1 MKLFID
7 CETYSELDLK
17 SRGTYVYAA
26 NCEVM
31 LVTYAIDDGPVQ
43 VWDLT
48 AEPLIPHELAE
59 AAYSGKHKLIAHNA
73 MFDRA
78 VFDNTCTIETKIS
91 DWQCTMVQ
99 AFSHGLPGSLD
110 KLCEIYKIGSD
121 KAKIKDGR
129 RLIQLFCKPRPKNS
143 KIRRA
148 TSETHPE
155 DWAKFIE
162 YAKSD
167 IEAMRVLH
175 KKMPK
180 WNYPREP
187 ELSLW
192 HLDQAI
198 NDRGVMIDRTMA
210 ESVLRAVDR
219 AKITLADET
228 SAMTGGELASTTQ
241 VQATIDYVLR
251 EHGVVLDGMT
261 KAQVSKAL
269 DDEDIPEPV
278 KELLRIR
285 QQAGSSSTAKYTGML
300 RMVGEGDRV
309 RGGIQFAGAART
321 RRAAG
326 RGGLQVQNLP
336 SRGLLPDWLID
347 EGIELMKLDAE
358 DLVFPNVM
366 HLASSAIR
374 KTLIAAPGKK
384 LCVSDLSNIEGR
396 KVAWYANEEWK
407 LQAFRDFDAGTGHD
421 LYNLAYA
428 KAFKVPVESVTK
440 DQRAIGKVMELM
452 LGYGGGVGAF
462 VTGAAGYGFDLEK
475 LADGIFETLPRIQVE
490 EAYNFLEWCKD
501 TKRPRYALSD
511 KAFVTVDT
519 LKRLWRLSNSA
530 TVDLWAKIQN
540 AAELAILTREPQK
553 VDKLTFEM
561 KGAWLRIRLPSGR
574 YLCYPFA
581 KYDSEKGLSYYGIDQ
596 YTRQWQEI
604 RTYSGKLLENC
615 IAAGTE
621 VLTDTGWLPIESV
634 KTTHRIWD
642 GVEWVKHEGLKYSG
656 KLFTITV
663 FGVRMTP
670 EHLVLTSEGWKNGAT
685 AKGYNRFE
693 CRLPNRYTTEP
704 FRKRGLALGLL
715 VYLWGGK
722 NTRIFRND
730 ETKEARDISLLRMP
744 EERVYRKKEHQ
755 TRHGDASGVLGL
767 AEYGRPLQVIYTSG
781 MEKLWGAWHNSL
793 RILENVRELLE
804 GHVKHLS
811 RRLHDRT
818 NGQCPRIFGSKLP
831 MENAQKTGEQ
841 YAENGLYNDPHRNY
855 IRESSREEIQD
866 KTNDIGASFI
876 RGLDGRESLKH
887 SCNSVQ
893 KVYDIMNCGP
903 RNRFVV
909 RGSDGIPLIV
919 HNCCQ
924 SSARDVLYDSMPR
937 AEEAGF
943 LIVLHVHD
951 ELVTETEKHKNVA
964 ELSQI
969 MAAGEPW
976 TKGLPLAAAGF
987 ESLRYKK

>member
-7 CETYSELDLK
+7 GETYSELDLK
-17 SRGTYVYAA
+17 SVGTYRYAA

-31 LVTYAIDDGPVQ
+31 LVTWAVDDGPVQ

-59 AAYSGKHKLIAHNA
+59 AVYCGEHKLIAHNA
-73 MFDRA
+73 MFDRV

-91 DWQCTMVQ
+91 DWRCTMVQ

-110 KLCEIYKIGSD
+110 KLCEIYKLGAD

-148 TSETHPE
+148 TRDTHPE
-155 DWAKFIE
+155 DWQRFIE

-192 HLDQAI
+192 HLDQVI

-219 AKITLADET
+219 AKLTLADET
-228 SAMTGGELASTTQ
+228 KEMTGGELASTTQ

-269 DDEDIPEPV
+269 DDDDIPEPV
-278 KELLRIR
+278 KELLRVR
-285 QQAGSSSTAKYTGML
+285 QQAGSSSTAKYTAL
-300 RMVGEGDRV
+300 LKRANDDDRF

-321 RRAAG
+321 RRAGG
-326 RGGLQVQNLP
+326 RGFQPQNLP

-428 KAFKVPVESVTK
+428 NSFNVPVESVAK
-440 DQRAIGKVMELM
+440 DQRAIGKVMELACFHPDTRVLTNNGIKRIIEVLITDKLWDGVEWVRHKGVIAKGVRPVVRVGGTDITPDHLILIGKTWTPVKSIVSDENTLSQALATGSEALKSLAIRTQLQVM
-452 LGYGGGVGAF
+452 WRIKCLRAVRAVKKIIPDYTTCAPVGPPNVENAPSSAKDGTERSYTATRTSYRMSGNVLDCLRDYLRPSLDAIRRITGNGTPMGGEALPFTNPGGVTRERFCDTPSPCPTGATRAWKWTGEIIIKVMNRVISNLLQKEITTETAGQLEKCKNESQNLSPVYDIAHAGSRNRFTVITDNGALVVHNCGYSGGVGAF
-462 VTGAAGYGFDLEK
+462 CTMASGYGFDLEK
-475 LADGIFETLPRIQVE
+475 LADDIFETLPKNQVE
-490 EAYNFLEWCKD
+490 EAYSFLEWCKD

-540 AAELAILTREPQK
+540 AAELAILTKEPQT
-553 VDKLTFEM
+553 VDKLTFET
-561 KGAWLRIRLPSGR
+561 KGAWLRVRLASGR

-604 RTYSGKLLENC
+604 RTYSGKLLEN
-615 IAAGTE
+615 I
-621 VLTDTGWLPIESV
+621 
-634 KTTHRIWD
+634 
-642 GVEWVKHEGLKYSG
+642 
-656 KLFTITV
+656 
-663 FGVRMTP
+663 
-670 EHLVLTSEGWKNGAT
+670 
-685 AKGYNRFE
+685 
-693 CRLPNRYTTEP
+693 
-704 FRKRGLALGLL
+704 
-715 VYLWGGK
+715 
-722 NTRIFRND
+722 
-730 ETKEARDISLLRMP
+730 
-744 EERVYRKKEHQ
+744 
-755 TRHGDASGVLGL
+755 
-767 AEYGRPLQVIYTSG
+767 
-781 MEKLWGAWHNSL
+781 
-793 RILENVRELLE
+793 
-804 GHVKHLS
+804 
-811 RRLHDRT
+811 
-818 NGQCPRIFGSKLP
+818 
-831 MENAQKTGEQ
+831 
-841 YAENGLYNDPHRNY
+841 
-855 IRESSREEIQD
+855 
-866 KTNDIGASFI
+866 
-876 RGLDGRESLKH
+876 
-887 SCNSVQ
+887 
-893 KVYDIMNCGP
+893 
-903 RNRFVV
+903 
-909 RGSDGIPLIV
+909 
-919 HNCCQ
+919 CQ

-943 LIVLHVHD
+943 PIVLHVHD
-951 ELVTETEKHKNVA
+951 ELVTETEKHKTVA

-969 MAAGEPW
+969 MATGEPW

-987 ESLRYKK
+987 ESLRYRK